1 MMKKMTLAALIG
13 LFTLPAVAQQGG
25 FISPDA
31 PAQASQGGF
40 TGPAASPATVKAVQ
54 EMKDD
59 AWVRLEGHIEQ
70 RTGDERYLF
79 RDNTG
84 TMTVEIDDKRW
95 AGQNVAPTD
104 KVQLE
109 GEVEKEWSKVEVDV
123 KSVKKVL

>member
-1 MMKKMTLAALIG
+1 MMKKMTLAALIA

-25 FISPDA
+25 FIAPNA

-70 RTGDERYLF
+70 RTGDEHYLF

-84 TMTVEIDDKRW
+84 TLTVEIDDKRW
-95 AGQNVAPTD
+95 AGQNVSPTD

-109 GEVEKEWSKVEVDV
+109 GEVDKEWSNVQVDV

>member
-1 MMKKMTLAALIG
+1 MMKKMTLAALIA

-109 GEVEKEWSKVEVDV
+109 GEVDKEWSTVEVDV